1 MFGQSGMSARTDYLV
16 DGPESCTLFLTAAKP
31 NGEEGRV
38 LCARTTD
45 SGASFE
51 FVGWVTPEPKGFTIM
66 SASVRLPGGRILTAV
81 RCAERHETSNA
92 RSCWIDLYAS
102 DDNGATWQLL
112 TRPVPD
118 AGNGG
123 NPPTLTLLQDGRLAM
138 TYGYRDAPFGMRAI
152 LSSDNGQSWREPIH
166 LSDGAGNHDL
176 GYPRTVQRPDGTMIT
191 VYYTNDDPQGERY
204 IAATLW
210 NM

>member
-1 MFGQSGMSARTDYLV
+1 
-16 DGPESCTLFLTAAKP
+16 
-31 NGEEGRV
+31 
-38 LCARTTD
+38 
-45 SGASFE
+45 
-51 FVGWVTPEPKGFTIM
+51 M
-66 SASVRLPGGRILTAV
+66 SASVRLPISAVGSAPTQPPTEPGRILTAV
-81 RCAERHETSNA
+81 RCAERDEVTNV

-102 DDNGATWQLL
+102 DDDGATWQQI

-123 NPPTLTLLQDGRLAM
+123 NPPTLTILHDGRLAM

-152 LSSDNGQSWREPIH
+152 LSSDNGQSWSAPIH

-176 GYPRTVQRPDGTMIT
+176 GYPRTVQRPDGTLVT

-210 NM
+210 TVGQ